1 VFLSEVERKD
11 SVISAPSPDFVLNEG
26 DMLLFA
32 GDVHNIADLLRTRGL
47 APSDEED
54 TLVIGYN
61 RVLFEAVI
69 ASHSSLI
76 GSTVMECNF
85 RDR

>member
-1 VFLSEVERKD
+1 
-11 SVISAPSPDFVLNEG
+11 
-26 DMLLFA
+26 
-32 GDVHNIADLLRTRGL
+32 VHNIADLLRTRGL

-54 TLVIGYN
+54 ALVIGYN

-76 GSTVMECNF
+76 GTTVFECNF
-85 RDR
+85 RDRYVSEW